1 MSWVM
6 AGVAV
11 VGGGIKLYQG
21 AQQKKAGRAAEIE
34 ARANRP
40 EFEIPIEEQ
49 ASLLETQKRALTG
62 IPDAQRRAAEQDIQ
76 RTSQAAMRSSQ
87 TRRAGLGMISKVSD
101 QESRSNLNLM
111 NADAQMRRQNV
122 MDMMKQRSVIAGYKN
137 KRFEHAYNEYT
148 SDLDYARAQIG
159 AGIQNQQAGIDN
171 ILSGAGQG
179 LVGAQNARLAEENQ
193 APDDQSNAIQK
204 QIERRDN
211 NPFTGKQREQY
222 NRFIEGRGEYSEGGR
237 FGDVYG
243 NSDMLTLNTGEQVN
257 PGSISFKEFKSSQYN
272 TNKPWWKQRK

>member
-1 MSWVM
+1 M

-21 AQQKKAGRAAEIE
+21 IQQKKAGRAAEIE

-49 ASLLETQKRALTG
+49 ASLLETRKRALTG

-76 RTSQAAMRSSQ
+76 RTSQAAMRSSE
-87 TRRAGLGMISKVSD
+87 TRRGGLGMISKVSD
-101 QESRSNLNLM
+101 QEGRSNLALM

-148 SDLDYARAQIG
+148 TDLDYARAQIG

-171 ILSGAGQG
+171 MLSGAGQG
-179 LVGAQNARLAEENQ
+179 LVGAQNARLARQNQ
-193 APDDQSNAIQK
+193 AADENINPNARQK
-204 QIERRDN
+204 PGIGGYDN
-211 NPFTGKQREQY
+211 NIFTGKKREAY
-222 NRFIEGRGEYSEGGR
+222 NQFMYQEGG
-237 FGDVYG
+237 
-243 NSDMLTLNTGEQVN
+243 N
-257 PGSISFKEFKSSQYN
+257 PNMFKDDPYMNPETDPIGSFKEFKESEFNPY
-272 TNKPWWKQRK
+272 WKLKK

>member
-76 RTSQAAMRSSQ
+76 RTSQAAMRSSH
-87 TRRAGLGMISKVSD
+87 TRRGGLGMISKVSD
-101 QESRSNLNLM
+101 QESRSNLALM

-159 AGIQNQQAGIDN
+159 AGIQNQQSGIDN
-171 ILSGAGQG
+171 MLSGAGQG
-179 LVGAQNARLAEENQ
+179 LVGAQNARLARENQ
-193 APDDQSNAIQK
+193 APDETINPNV
-204 QIERRDN
+204 DN
-211 NPFTGKQREQY
+211 KPEHKTLVDRYGGDDRNIFTGKQKEQY
-222 NRFIEGRGEYSEGGR
+222 KRWEAGTGEFAENDPYMNDFSEGDLFTFR
-237 FGDVYG
+237 DW
-243 NSDMLTLNTGEQVN
+243 
-257 PGSISFKEFKSSQYN
+257 KKSSYN